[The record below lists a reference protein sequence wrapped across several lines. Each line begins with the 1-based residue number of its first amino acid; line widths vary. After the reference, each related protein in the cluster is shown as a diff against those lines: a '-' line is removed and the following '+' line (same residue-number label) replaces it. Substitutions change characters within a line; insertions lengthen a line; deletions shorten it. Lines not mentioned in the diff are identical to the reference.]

1 MNLIE
6 YFKGLMKGRGGGRL
20 NQVARFEMF
29 NAYAPQFRSWGGRV
43 YESDLVR
50 QSVEAH
56 AKHVGKLKPVISGS
70 AKSRLRAELISG
82 PNEFDIWPQ
91 FLERCSNIYRTQNN
105 LFISP
110 ILDEFDEIRGFW
122 PLFPADTEVRV
133 KDDVPYLVFAF
144 DSGKEMA
151 MELSRIALVK
161 RFQLKSDFFGED
173 NGALNETMEMNTMTA
188 QGIIEGIRNASGY
201 QFMAELAQT
210 LFESDVQKTR
220 KQFDEMN
227 FGVKGGKGLLLFN
240 GNLKNVKQL
249 EPGKLPVDAKQMEMI
264 EKRVYRYFG
273 TNEELL
279 QNTADLQKQN
289 TFYENEVEPFAV
301 KLSEALT
308 RMCFSQREQKAGN
321 KIMFASNRL
330 QYMSTSDRI
339 SLAKELGDRGAIK
352 IDEIRE
358 LFNYPPLENGKGQHA
373 PIRGEYHY
381 AGEEKKDA
389 AEDDK
394 EE

>member
-1 MNLIE
+1 M
-6 YFKGLMKGRGGGRL
+6 
-20 NQVARFEMF
+20 
-29 NAYAPQFRSWGGRV
+29 
-43 YESDLVR
+43 R

-56 AKHVGKLKPVISGS
+56 AKHVGKLKPVIAGS

-240 GNLKNVKQL
+240 GNLKNVRQL

-273 TNEELL
+273 TNEDLL

-308 RMCFSQREQKAGN
+308 RMCFSPREQKAGN

-381 AGEEKKDA
+381 AGEEKDA